1 MRHLSVLLWR
11 IVTSFIVAEL
21 QGGRPIL
28 SSMAPFSWEELDARF
43 RADEK
48 ARAS

>member
-21 QGGRPIL
+21 QGGPIL